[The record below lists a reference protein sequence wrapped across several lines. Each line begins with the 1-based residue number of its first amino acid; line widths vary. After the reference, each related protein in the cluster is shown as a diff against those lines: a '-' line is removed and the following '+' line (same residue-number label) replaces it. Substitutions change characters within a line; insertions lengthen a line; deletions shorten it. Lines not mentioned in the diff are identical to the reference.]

1 MRRALR
7 LSSPPQPDPITPS
20 PISSTITWW
29 LTFQRAEEGVGQRP
43 LGLKRTKTYLVSAQ
57 KQRIEGS
64 GGERLCCSRAHCLL
78 PNAARKNGW
87 EANCGAALTGVVG
100 TAGLATE
107 KGGLDSSWPATKN
120 ESQSSFYNMSNTS
133 HVTLHFSTNYWCLSA
148 FSELHSARTS
158 FVWLSVNSSLH
169 VCSPVAAK
177 NQTSRRCEKT
187 RDEFPVECPSVRY
200 LAAVSAS
207 HAHPRHGPCAGPSP
221 PVHSVPVRI
230 WIVCRLRGR
239 TVRVGDCVRTGGS
252 DRRPSG
258 LPVCFVQLGGH
269 QGRDPS
275 VRVSPPEHLCH
286 LRPDRAHRWPGSAEP
301 DPRACNINWRWV

>member
-1 MRRALR
+1 MADVSACGGGRWAETTWTKEDQNLFGFSTETTHWRQRRRAPVL
-7 LSSPPQPDPITPS
+7 QPS
-20 PISSTITWW
+20 PLSAS
-29 LTFQRAEEGVGQRP
+29 QRSEE
-43 LGLKRTKTYLVSAQ
+43 KRLRSKL
-57 KQRIEGS
+57 R
-64 GGERLCCSRAHCLL
+64 CSPHRSVQ
-78 PNAARKNGW
+78 
-87 EANCGAALTGVVG
+87 VVG

-133 HVTLHFSTNYWCLSA
+133 HVSLHFSTNYWCLSA